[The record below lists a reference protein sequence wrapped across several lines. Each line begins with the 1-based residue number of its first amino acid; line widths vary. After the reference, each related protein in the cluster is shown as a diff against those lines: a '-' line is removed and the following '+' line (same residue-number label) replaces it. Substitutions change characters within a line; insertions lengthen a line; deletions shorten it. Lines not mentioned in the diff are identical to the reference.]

1 MTPFI
6 HYTLLFEC
14 HADYF
19 ECHEVLEEAWQ
30 ADGRRHH
37 GYAALIQYAVIHY
50 HLRRDNLIGAKKSL
64 RLLRRKMDIAS
75 PYLNELGL
83 DVDSFIAQ
91 LDEWPLATNLPLQQH
106 VRDTVES
113 LKPTF
118 PSTDLSFEQ
127 LVHKHLHRDR
137 SEVITE
143 RELSLLERQRTRN
156 SASPS

>member
-30 ADGRRHH
+30 ADDRRHH

-64 RLLRRKMDIAS
+64 RLLRRKIDVAAPFLS
-75 PYLNELGL
+75 ELGL
-83 DVDSFIAQ
+83 DVDSFISQ
-91 LDEWPLATNLPLQQH
+91 LDEWPLQTTLPLTQN
-106 VRDTVES
+106 VRETVES

-118 PSTDLSFEQ
+118 PTTDLSFEE

-137 SEVITE
+137 SDVITE
-143 RELSLLERQRTRN
+143 RELALLERQRTRT
-156 SASPS
+156 

>member
-1 MTPFI
+1 
-6 HYTLLFEC
+6 
-14 HADYF
+14 
-19 ECHEVLEEAWQ
+19 
-30 ADGRRHH
+30 
-37 GYAALIQYAVIHY
+37 
-50 HLRRDNLIGAKKSL
+50 
-64 RLLRRKMDIAS
+64 
-75 PYLNELGL
+75 
-83 DVDSFIAQ
+83 
-91 LDEWPLATNLPLQQH
+91 DEWPLHTKLPLQQD

-143 RELSLLERQRTRN
+143 RELALLDRQRTRN